1 MSMVW
6 HAPKKCQRGFR
17 VRRLG
22 RRVAPVAALLCA
34 IACAAPESAP
44 PAGTVVVALESAPAV
59 LDPRFTTDANSSLV
73 AALVTD
79 GLTDDD
85 ERGEPV
91 PALADWERVSPTEYR
106 FRIRPEARFSDG
118 TPVTAADVVA
128 TYRSILDPALGSP
141 KREALT
147 AISVLAAPDERTVV
161 IRLGQVSAPFLEA
174 TNLGILPARLTG
186 AGPLAPLDVVGSGP
200 FRVAAALDGG
210 GVELAPNAYAAG
222 GPPRLARLRFRVVPD
237 GVVRALEL
245 ASGSVHLVQNA
256 LEPDLLP
263 WLAARPDLE
272 VIRSPGSTFQY
283 LGMNFR
289 DPRLADRRVRQA
301 LAYGID
307 RDAIVHH
314 VLRDAAH
321 PATGLLPPAH
331 WAYEPNVARYAYD
344 PTRARM
350 LLGQAGLGG
359 EVAAALRRF
368 SYKTSTV
375 ELRRRIAEVFQHEL
389 GDIGLGLDVRS
400 YEWATFYS
408 DVRSG
413 NFQLYSLVWV
423 GVRDPDVYYRVFHS
437 RMVPPAGSNR
447 GAYGNPALDELV
459 AAARATDD
467 RVERRRLYGEVQR
480 LAADDLPVV
489 PLWWADNVV
498 VKSRALAGFRPAP
511 DGDLHSLATATF
523 TEPLDYEPPDTR
535 TSAASLP

>member
-1 MSMVW
+1 MVW

-17 VRRLG
+17 ARGVL
-22 RRVAPVAALLCA
+22 RRVVPLAALLCA
-34 IACAAPESAP
+34 IACAPPESPAP
-44 PAGTVVVALESAPAV
+44 PGTVVVALESAPAV

-79 GLTDDD
+79 GLTGSD
-85 ERGEPV
+85 ERGDPV
-91 PALADWERVSPTEYR
+91 PALADWERLSPTEYR

-128 TYRSILDPALGSP
+128 TYRSVLDPALASP
-141 KREALT
+141 KREALA
-147 AISVLAAPDERTVV
+147 AISVLAAADPQTVV
-161 IRLGQVSAPFLEA
+161 IRLGQVWAPFLEA
-174 TNLGILPARLTG
+174 TNLGILPARLTASG
-186 AGPLAPLDVVGSGP
+186 GPLPPLALVGSGP
-200 FRVAAALDGG
+200 FRVAATLDGG

-222 GPPRLARLRFRVVPD
+222 GAPRLARLRFRVVPD

-263 WLAARPDLE
+263 WLAARPELE

-314 VLRDAAH
+314 VLRDAAR
-321 PATGLLPPAH
+321 PATGLLPPTH
-331 WAYEPNVARYAYD
+331 WAYEPNVARYGYD
-344 PTRARM
+344 PTRARV
-350 LLGQAGLGG
+350 LLGQAGLGD
-359 EVAAALRRF
+359 EVAATLRRF

-375 ELRRRIAEVFQHEL
+375 ELRRRIAEVFQHQL
-389 GDIGLGLDVRS
+389 GDVGLGLDVRS

-423 GVRDPDVYYRVFHS
+423 GVRDPDVYYRIFHS
-437 RMVPPAGSNR
+437 RMLPPAGSNR
-447 GAYGNPALDELV
+447 GAYGNPALDDLV
-459 AAARATDD
+459 TAARATDD
-467 RVERRRLYGEVQR
+467 RAERRRLYGEVQR
-480 LAADDLPVV
+480 LVAEDLPVV

-498 VKSRALAGFRPAP
+498 VQNRALEGFRPAP
-511 DGDLHSLATATF
+511 DGDLRSLATATF
-523 TEPLDYEPPDTR
+523 TTPLDYEPPDTR